1 MQFPFALQPKPSRRL
16 RAALV
21 FLHLVAPASLVVA
34 TNAPILLAGGVV
46 VVAVS
51 LAWALSRRLPEQLL
65 LLDDGSVRW
74 IEGAME
80 ERTGTLHDASTNFG
94 WLTVLIIRF
103 EEGNSTLQRVVLLRD
118 NLTIEEHR
126 RLQIWLRWIRPFRR
140 ASSDVREP

>member
-1 MQFPFALQPKPSRRL
+1 MAL
-16 RAALV
+16 
-21 FLHLVAPASLVVA
+21 
-34 TNAPILLAGGVV
+34 
-46 VVAVS
+46 S

-65 LLDDGSVRW
+65 LLDQGSVRW

-126 RLQIWLRWIRPFRR
+126 RLQIWLRWIRPFRH
-140 ASSDVREP
+140 ASSAAREP